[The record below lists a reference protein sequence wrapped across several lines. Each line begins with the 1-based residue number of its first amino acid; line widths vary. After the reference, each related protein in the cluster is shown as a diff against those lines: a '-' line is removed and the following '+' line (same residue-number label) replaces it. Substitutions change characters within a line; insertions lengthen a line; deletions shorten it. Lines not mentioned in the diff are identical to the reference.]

1 MLNGK
6 ITSKITAFNLYLWI
20 PVFVAI
26 CLYYPI
32 LFNDLIVT
40 ANIDPSLPYSRSF
53 ILMLKSFFNKF
64 PEQIFAPFYYFQSC
78 LINNIFGIQNAN
90 LAFHLYSIILLC
102 ISSIVITLILQE
114 ITKNNLLSIGIS
126 LIWVCHPL
134 NTKAIALIENA
145 PGILAS
151 TAFGLLFIYYLLK
164 FYRQNQKRDLV
175 IGSLFFFL
183 SLGSHEQ
190 LFLLPMIL
198 FFIII
203 LFPKEQPISK
213 NKSYFLFSI
222 TSLIVIFYY
231 LWKYLLCENSILEN
245 SETFIRW
252 TNIGTLKDV
261 LFRFLWLLPQLLV
274 HYIKLFFFP
283 NFNTESQI
291 AFYRIGDNVFSLYP
305 ILCQIICLVLIIG
318 SCLLIK
324 KLPLFTLGISW
335 FFITLFPVLQVIPLA
350 HIVDSTYIYMPGLG
364 LVIATF
370 GLFIFLNKRIL
381 AICSIALCLIL
392 FLRTSSY
399 INIFKSPVS
408 YLIAEAEYAPKICK
422 PFFLIKLILT
432 TDNLRQ
438 NDMLPAWVNY
448 TTIKSS
454 VENWLKENIDKKVT
468 LAEKFGL
475 IQDLVYYDTLNIIS
489 SYLLENKRFSE
500 LNKVRAKASLI
511 KNNYIGFFLD
521 SVVLVNNNY
530 TTEAWLQLKEAI
542 KLNPRFRSLYEAI
555 FVKTAYGT
563 QSSQEAKILLQNY
576 LKLKPEYAHP
586 YLCAG
591 LFYSY
596 NTLAQNI
603 AYSFFKQ
610 AIDTNKKSCADDI
623 SLFLQAIDFFKEKND
638 IAAIKDTCK
647 IITKIDPYNPLS
659 YFELAKISYDNG
671 NYQSASSLVKEAIKV
686 DPGFLDD

>member
-1 MLNGK
+1 MLNNK
-6 ITSKITAFNLYLWI
+6 ITSKITAFNLYLWVPAFI
-20 PVFVAI
+20 AI

-32 LFNDLIVT
+32 LFNALAVT
-40 ANIDPSLPYSRSF
+40 ANIDPSQPYSRNF
-53 ILMLKSFFNKF
+53 ILLLKSLFYKF

-90 LAFHLYSIILLC
+90 LVFHLYSIILLC
-102 ISSIVITLILQE
+102 ISGIVITLILQE
-114 ITKNNLLSIGIS
+114 ITKNNLLSVGIS
-126 LIWVCHPL
+126 LIWICHPL
-134 NTKAIALIENA
+134 NIKTIAFIENA
-145 PGILAS
+145 PGVLAS
-151 TAFGLLFIYYLLK
+151 TTFGLLFIYYSLR
-164 FYRQNQKRDLV
+164 FYRRNQKRDLV

-190 LFLLPMIL
+190 LFLLPIIL
-198 FFIII
+198 FFVII

-213 NKSYFLFSI
+213 NKLYFLFSI
-222 TSLIVIFYY
+222 TSLVVILYY
-231 LWKYLLCENSILEN
+231 LWKYLSCGNSIWEN

-252 TNIGTLKDV
+252 SNIGHLKDI
-261 LFRFLWLLPQLLV
+261 LFRLLWLLPQLLV

-291 AFYRIGDNVFSLYP
+291 AFYKVGDNVFSLYP

-324 KLPLFTLGISW
+324 KLPLFTLGIFW
-335 FFITLFPVLQVIPLA
+335 FFITFFPVLQVIPLA

-364 LVIATF
+364 LVIASF
-370 GLFIFLNKRIL
+370 SLFIFLNKKLLMIL
-381 AICSIALCLIL
+381 SITLCLIL
-392 FLRTSSY
+392 FGRTSSY

-408 YLIAEAEYAPKICK
+408 YLTAEVKYAPKICK

-432 TDNLRQ
+432 ADNLRQ

-448 TTIKSS
+448 TAIKSS

-468 LAEKFGL
+468 LAARFGP
-475 IQDLVYYDTLNIIS
+475 IQDLVYYDTLNVIS
-489 SYLLENKRFSE
+489 SYLLENKRYSE
-500 LNKVRAKASLI
+500 LNKIRAKASLI

-530 TTEAWLQLKEAI
+530 ITEAWLQLKEAI
-542 KLNPRFRSLYEAI
+542 KLNPGFRSLYEAI

-563 QSSQEAKILLQNY
+563 QNFHEAEILLQNY
-576 LKLKPEYAHP
+576 LKLKSEYAHP
-586 YLCAG
+586 YLCTG

-596 NTLAQNI
+596 NTLAKD
-603 AYSFFKQ
+603 AADSFLKQ
-610 AIDTNKKSCADDI
+610 AIHINKKSCIDDI

-638 IAAIKDTCK
+638 VAAIKDTCK
-647 IITKIDPYNPLS
+647 IIAKIDPYNPLS
-659 YFELAKISYDNG
+659 YFELAKIYYDNG
-671 NYQSASSLVKEAIKV
+671 NYKLALTLMKEAIKV
-686 DPGFLDD
+686 APGLLDD